1 MAADKIAF
9 NYSAME
15 RRPGDTIRAEDW
27 NAAMRTIAE
36 LVAAV
41 NAAVGSGTGTVVA
54 DSDWVH
60 SSPLDPAP
68 ARIGT
73 ITIGQG
79 LRAVAIDANYAYVAC
94 QQSFRIFY
102 RSRYDQ
108 NQAFNDPANSLYL
121 SNFMA
126 PAPVGQVPCPDA
138 EDIFLAGSYA
148 YVAGGQQGLI
158 IVNIGDPRQPYVES
172 TLPLSGSATRVCVVG
187 NIAYLVSY
195 ENGLQIVNVADKQR
209 PALLGQLFVVM
220 PNGIVVRDNY
230 AYISSDDDGFCLVDV
245 SNPVAPAYLYQHFAR
260 EFSMGKDICLYG
272 DLAYIGDGIL
282 QSLVTVDL
290 SQRTAP
296 HVTNTLPVDISG
308 APLRMI
314 VRGTTL
320 LIATGFLSGHGLNI
334 YELSQGGVPV
344 LVASVGGPAR
354 GMAADDRYVYLTTD
368 AGTLEVY
375 DLRPPVL
382 ALPAG
387 SVGIGT
393 ERPQARLEVKG
404 GRTVLQQEPWQDAP
418 LVADIRPGQA
428 GPVQFFKDSQGIV
441 HMRGGIERDPDGNP
455 GIRHELFSLP
465 AGYQPQTQEMHL
477 VVMLPAYGAT
487 ADTVVGRVLISPDGT
502 VALAGSDPLAVNF
515 DGITFRGG

>member
-1 MAADKIAF
+1 MPQPPPPAPLPVPAPLPAIAPARADL
-9 NYSAME
+9 
-15 RRPGDTIRAEDW
+15 DWIR
-27 NAAMRTIAE
+27 
-36 LVAAV
+36 
-41 NAAVGSGTGTVVA
+41 
-54 DSDWVH
+54 

-68 ARIGT
+68 AHIGT
-73 ITIGQG
+73 ITIGQS
-79 LRAVAIDANYAYVAC
+79 LRAVAIDADYAYVAC

-121 SNFMA
+121 SDLIA
-126 PAPVGQVPCPDA
+126 PAPLGQVPCPDA
-138 EDIFLAGSYA
+138 EDIFLAGGYA
-148 YVAGGQQGLI
+148 YVAGGQQGLA
-158 IVNIGDPRQPYVES
+158 IVNIGDPRRPHVES

-187 NIAYLVSY
+187 NIAYMVSY

-209 PALLGQLFVVM
+209 PALLGQLFIAM
-220 PNGIVVRDNY
+220 PNGIVVRDNC
-230 AYISSDDDGFCLVDV
+230 AYVPSDDDGFCIVDV
-245 SNPVAPAYLYQHFAR
+245 SNPDTPAYLYQHGAR

-272 DLAYIGDGIL
+272 DLAYVGDGIL
-282 QSLVTVDL
+282 QSLITVDL

-308 APLRMI
+308 TPLRML

-320 LIATGFLSGHGLNI
+320 LVATGFLSGHGLNI
-334 YELSQGGVPV
+334 YDISHGGVPV
-344 LVASVGGPAR
+344 LAASVGSPAR
-354 GMAADDRYVYLTTD
+354 GMAADERYVYLTTD

-418 LVADIRPGQA
+418 LGADIRPGQA
-428 GPVQFFKDSQGIV
+428 GPVQYFKDSQGIV

-455 GIRHELFSLP
+455 GIRHDLFTLP

-477 VVMLPAYGAT
+477 VLMLPASGVT